1 MVEKVKDISF
11 TIKCVQ
17 VFCKHKDLPFSLTE
31 CFVKKVLESFYGEC
45 TPINY
50 ISGSAKKQYPYRFEE
65 ALSAQF
71 QIRSRKETS
80 FSMSTKTA
88 NLIFNKILETL
99 FNLENVM
106 KNGELPHIG
115 GQNEIPMYAT
125 LFKIALMDSQWLL
138 SKRNNKDLKF
148 DTKSKNNNN
157 IISAIINVISIYIWI
172 FLIIKK
178 WVIVYMIL
186 LTILLMM

>member
-71 QIRSRKETS
+71 QIRSRKE
-80 FSMSTKTA
+80 
-88 NLIFNKILETL
+88 
-99 FNLENVM
+99 
-106 KNGELPHIG
+106 
-115 GQNEIPMYAT
+115 
-125 LFKIALMDSQWLL
+125 LL
-138 SKRNNKDLKF
+138 SQCLLKPP
-148 DTKSKNNNN
+148 
-157 IISAIINVISIYIWI
+157 IL
-172 FLIIKK
+172 FLIKFWKHYSI
-178 WVIVYMIL
+178 
-186 LTILLMM
+186 

>member
-17 VFCKHKDLPFSLTE
+17 VCCKHKDLPFSLTE
-31 CFVKKVLESFYGEC
+31 CFVKKVLASFYGEC

-88 NLIFNKILETL
+88 NLIFNKILET
-99 FNLENVM
+99 
-106 KNGELPHIG
+106 HI
-115 GQNEIPMYAT
+115 QFRKM
-125 LFKIALMDSQWLL
+125 L
-138 SKRNNKDLKF
+138 
-148 DTKSKNNNN
+148 
-157 IISAIINVISIYIWI
+157 
-172 FLIIKK
+172 
-178 WVIVYMIL
+178 
-186 LTILLMM
+186 

>member
-1 MVEKVKDISF
+1 MLIEKKLPIFLKKSDPLSYQKMLSF
-11 TIKCVQ
+11 LITMLLKLLLNMMNLWKCYGRKSKRYIFYNKCVQ

-99 FNLENVM
+99 FNLEM
-106 KNGELPHIG
+106 L
-115 GQNEIPMYAT
+115 
-125 LFKIALMDSQWLL
+125 
-138 SKRNNKDLKF
+138 
-148 DTKSKNNNN
+148 
-157 IISAIINVISIYIWI
+157 
-172 FLIIKK
+172 
-178 WVIVYMIL
+178 
-186 LTILLMM
+186 